1 MSSRPSSFTLTSP
14 GPLRL
19 YSTVEL
25 LRLPPPT
32 WLIDQILPAGGL
44 VGLYGAPGSF
54 KSFVALDL
62 AMSVATGRAWHGQ
75 GVSKGHAI
83 YVAAEGGTGMG
94 KRANAWLLHHEYPAA
109 AVDMSWLIESVT
121 VNPDSEQMDRLLG
134 RVNDE
139 MHTEPSLVV
148 IDTLARCFEG
158 DENTQEDMGRFVAG
172 VDRLRREFGATVLV
186 VHHTRLAG
194 DRERGNTAFRGAAD
208 TMISI
213 ERQDDD
219 VIITNDK
226 QKDSQEFLARMLTT
240 KPVLLAD
247 SIVLVQ
253 PDTDRDDLIRSIVHS
268 REGITFTDLAHEAHD
283 MSRSA
288 LKRRLVG
295 LRKSGEIVK
304 ENGLYRLIESGQHSE

>member
-32 WLIDQILPAGGL
+32 WLIETILPAGGL
-44 VGLYGAPGSF
+44 VGLYGPPGAF

-75 GVSKGHAI
+75 AVIKGHAI

-94 KRANAWLLHHEYPAA
+94 KRAQAWLLHHDIPAS

-121 VNPDSEQMDRLLG
+121 VNPDSDQMDRLLT

-139 MHTEPSLVV
+139 MHTEPSLIV

-186 VHHTRLAG
+186 VHHTRLAA

-213 ERQDDD
+213 ARHDDD
-219 VIITNDK
+219 VTITNNK
-226 QKDSQEFLARMLTT
+226 QKDAQEFLERSLTV
-240 KPVLLAD
+240 KPMLLAD
-247 SIVLVQ
+247 SIVLVE
-253 PDTDRDDLIRSIVHS
+253 PDTSRDETIRRVL
-268 REGITFTDLAHEAHD
+268 RAHEGLTYSELSDIVSHENI
-283 MSRSA
+283 SRSA

-295 LRKSGEIVK
+295 LRRNGEIAK
-304 ENGLYRLIESGQHSE
+304 ENGKYRLVEGPPE